1 MRCDEML
8 VSGRRRVHACR
19 PIQQS
24 GALQEAPCGFP
35 DVLPTCPL
43 TYTLLMKA
51 CMSRNTADRPS
62 FAQMLQIF
70 TDMNRELSQDR
81 YVDST
86 GTVQARPP
94 STGCFFRRVRL

>member
-1 MRCDEML
+1 ML

-94 STGCFFRRVRL
+94 STRCFFRRVRL